1 MMLSWLH
8 PHPSRAIMV
17 PPMPLI
23 SGDRLGPYE
32 VEHLLGAG
40 GMGEVYRGVDTRLG
54 RAVALKVISQR
65 LVGDEGHR
73 RRFETE
79 ARAASALNHPA
90 IVTIYDVGEGDGL
103 SWIAMELVEG
113 RTLREAIA
121 DGPLSIRETWSIA
134 RQCAEGLAAAH
145 AKSIVHRDLK
155 PENVMLT
162 REGGVKILDFGVAR
176 HGAPAS
182 EKEPSLATET
192 DVGTVA
198 GTILGTVGYM
208 SPEQATGRNIDFR
221 SDQFSFGAVIYEML
235 TGQRAFKRPTAV
247 ETLSAILRDEP
258 PSLASTRADA
268 SDAFQRVIGRCLA
281 KTPEQRFAS
290 TRELAAA
297 LNALIPESSTAVAP
311 SGTPL
316 PDPVA
321 AASARWALSRLRL
334 AVLAAV
340 ILAVASGAFLWNRRD
355 GTGQPALNSVAVLPF
370 ESSAQDPNIEYI
382 ADGLTDGLID
392 HLARAKSLKVQAR
405 ATVMRFKGNPNPR
418 EAARALGVGAVVTGT
433 LSRRGTQIVVSAE
446 LIHGATG
453 ERLWGQTFD
462 RPLADLMRVQD
473 SMVLSIAEGLRLRL
487 SGEEKAR
494 LSGFGTDNPEAYE
507 LLLKGRF
514 LMQRETEDDDLEAIR
529 LFKLAAEKDPNFF
542 DAHMAVANTYGRM
555 VGGGL
560 QSSHDAGV
568 HADEALAK
576 AFALDPNNVAVR
588 LAMAQKRFVTNHD
601 WAAVEREYRAVMDD
615 PTVLRT
621 TMWHPI
627 ALFFVAIGRP
637 DEAAA
642 LVERALVVDAGNVES
657 RLMLG
662 TYQLQAGR
670 LDEALRVLTAIAA
683 EEPEDSRPL
692 FGIADVYRRRGDF
705 ARAAEARR
713 KAYELADDRGDI
725 SKALAKD
732 AARAFARVTTEAEY
746 AKAEVAVARAQLR
759 DLQELSTL
767 RFVSPLDIARLHAQ
781 VGNREEALAL
791 LERATSEDFTGLSL
805 LKVDQAWDSVRADP
819 RFAAVVRRIGIP

>member
-1 MMLSWLH
+1 
-8 PHPSRAIMV
+8 
-17 PPMPLI
+17 MPLV

-40 GMGEVYRGVDTRLG
+40 GMGEVYRGVDTRLR

-65 LVGDEGHR
+65 LVGDEGSR

-90 IVTIYDVGEGDGL
+90 IVTVYDIGEGNGL
-103 SWIAMELVEG
+103 SWMAMELVEG
-113 RTLREAIA
+113 QTLREAIA
-121 DGPLSIRETWSIA
+121 DGPLSIRQAWSIA
-134 RQCAEGLAAAH
+134 RQLADGLAAAH
-145 AKSIVHRDLK
+145 AKGIVHRDLK

-162 REGGVKILDFGVAR
+162 HEGGAKILDFGVAR
-176 HGAPAS
+176 QVIPVSSSAA
-182 EKEPSLATET
+182 SLATATAT

-198 GTILGTVGYM
+198 GAILGTIGYM
-208 SPEQATGRNIDFR
+208 SPEQAMGRDVDFR
-221 SDQFSFGAVIYEML
+221 SDQFSFGAVIYEL
-235 TGQRAFKRPTAV
+235 LAGQRAFQRPTAL

-258 PSLASTRADA
+258 PPLASTRTDA
-268 SDAFQRVIGRCLA
+268 SNAFQRVINRCLEKA
-281 KTPEQRFAS
+281 PEQRFTS
-290 TRELAAA
+290 TRELATA
-297 LNALIPESSTAVAP
+297 LDALMPESFTAVAP
-311 SGTPL
+311 SGTAL
-316 PDPVA
+316 PDPPDA
-321 AASARWALSRLRL
+321 IPARRAVSTLRF
-334 AVLAAV
+334 AVLGA
-340 ILAVASGAFLWNRRD
+340 LALAIGSGAFLWNRRD
-355 GTGQPALNSVAVLPF
+355 RTGPPAISSVAVLPF
-370 ESSAQDPNIEYI
+370 ESSADDRDVGYI

-392 HLARAKSLKVQAR
+392 HLARVKSLKVQAR

-418 EAARALGVGAVVTGT
+418 EAARALGVGAVVTGG

-462 RPLADLMRVQD
+462 RPLTDLMRVQD
-473 SMVLSIAEGLRLRL
+473 SIVLSIAEGLRLRL

-494 LSGFGTDNPEAYE
+494 LGGFGTDNPEAYE
-507 LLLKGRF
+507 LFLKGRF
-514 LMQRETEDDDLEAIR
+514 LMQRETEEDDLEAQR
-529 LFKLAAEKDPNFF
+529 LFKLAAEKDPKFL
-542 DAHMAVANTYGRM
+542 DAHLAVASTYTRS

-560 QSSHDAGV
+560 QSSRDAGV

-576 AFALDPNNVAVR
+576 AFAIDPNNVAVR
-588 LAMAQKRFVTNHD
+588 LAMAHKRFVTKHD
-601 WAAVEREYRAVMDD
+601 WAATERVYRAVMDD

-621 TMWHPI
+621 VLYHPI

-642 LVERALVVDAGNVES
+642 LVERALVVDTGNVES

-662 TYQLQAGR
+662 TFQLQAGR
-670 LDEALRVLTAIAA
+670 LDEALRVLAAIAA

-705 ARAAEARR
+705 AGATEARR
-713 KAYELADDRGDI
+713 KAYELAGD
-725 SKALAKD
+725 AD
-732 AARAFARVTTEAEY
+732 AARAFARATTEAEY
-746 AKAEVAVARAQLR
+746 AKAEVAVARAGLR
-759 DLQELSTL
+759 YLQDLSTQ

-781 VGNREEALAL
+781 IGNREEALDL
-791 LERATSEDFTGLSL
+791 LERATDEDFTGLSL